1 MAVLDRIVS
10 RLRSRVSAQ
19 GLSTERR
26 RDLNVLCKRLGISI
40 GDLSL
45 LNQALMH
52 RSYVHDADM
61 SRGESNERMEFLGD
75 AVLGLIVNEHLF
87 SRYEKRQE
95 GRLTKIK
102 SLIVSEAV
110 LSRVAE
116 EIGLGHFVLLSE
128 NERSSGG
135 GERASILADALEAV
149 ICAVYLDSGLG
160 AARRFIRRHLLSSID
175 ELLEV
180 EEYKNYKS
188 IVQEYA
194 QREFGARPRYR
205 VVSAKG
211 PEHERTFFVEL
222 KLSGRALGRGEGKNK
237 KEAEQMAARN
247 ALGKLGLL
255 EGGRKKSG
263 RSSARRKKSGR
274 SSTAGKKGGKSS
286 TTREKSGKSSTRREK
301 SDSSSSTGGKSGS
314 SSTTDTKRGSSSTKR
329 KKKSRGRRG
338 GRRRS
343 RPRKKTTTKKEG
355 D

>member
-1 MAVLDRIVS
+1 MADLNRFVS
-10 RLRSRVSAQ
+10 RLSGKVSRH
-19 GLSTERR
+19 GLPRDRR
-26 RDLNVLCKRLGISI
+26 KALGTLCRRLGVRIRDLR
-40 GDLSL
+40 L

-75 AVLGLIVNEHLF
+75 AVLGLVVNEYLY

-110 LSRVAE
+110 LSRTAE
-116 EIGLGHFVLLSE
+116 EIDLGDFILLSA

-135 GERASILADALEAV
+135 GQRSSILADAFEAV
-149 ICAVYLDSGLG
+149 ICAIYLDSGIG
-160 AARRFIRRHLLSSID
+160 SARRFIRRHLLSSID

-222 KLSGRALGRGEGKNK
+222 RLDGRSLGRGEGKNK
-237 KEAEQMAARN
+237 KEAEQMAAKS
-247 ALGKLGLL
+247 AMSKLGLMKG
-255 EGGRKKSG
+255 ER
-263 RSSARRKKSGR
+263 
-274 SSTAGKKGGKSS
+274 GKKTSRRNKKRRGRPRRGKNTRGGPG
-286 TTREKSGKSSTRREK
+286 RP
-301 SDSSSSTGGKSGS
+301 
-314 SSTTDTKRGSSSTKR
+314 
-329 KKKSRGRRG
+329 KKKG
-338 GRRRS
+338 
-343 RPRKKTTTKKEG
+343 KAE
-355 D
+355 